1 MIINLT
7 NKNIAADDVYILLY
21 KSLLTNM
28 YLIVFLCVV
37 FFRMLFFF
45 RCSMLLMYMLSTLYI
60 RRFSFATDIARGM
73 AYIHSFKICHGHL
86 KSSNCVVDDRW
97 TVKIAG
103 GWWDVPLKLTLS
115 PVDDARVHVVYTQW
129 NSITPKR
136 RTKKRIR
143 VTSRSFLK
151 RETYG

>member
-37 FFRMLFFF
+37 FF

-136 RTKKRIR
+136 RTKKKE
-143 VTSRSFLK
+143 FA
-151 RETYG
+151 

>member
-37 FFRMLFFF
+37 FF

-103 GWWDVPLKLTLS
+103 GWWDVPLK
-115 PVDDARVHVVYTQW
+115 V
-129 NSITPKR
+129 NSQSGR
-136 RTKKRIR
+136 
-143 VTSRSFLK
+143 
-151 RETYG
+151 

>member
-37 FFRMLFFF
+37 FF

-115 PVDDARVHVVYTQW
+115 PVMPGCTWYIRSGIQLH
-129 NSITPKR
+129 PKGEQ
-136 RTKKRIR
+136 KKE
-143 VTSRSFLK
+143 FA
-151 RETYG
+151 

>member
-7 NKNIAADDVYILLY
+7 NKNIAANDVYILLY

-37 FFRMLFFF
+37 FF

-115 PVDDARVHVVYTQW
+115 PVDDARVYVVYTQW

>member
-37 FFRMLFFF
+37 FF

-115 PVDDARVHVVYTQW
+115 PVDDARVHVVYTQG

-136 RTKKRIR
+136 RTKK
-143 VTSRSFLK
+143 K
-151 RETYG
+151 N

>member
-7 NKNIAADDVYILLY
+7 NKNIAANDVYILLY

-115 PVDDARVHVVYTQW
+115 PVDDARVHVVYTQG

-136 RTKKRIR
+136 RTKK
-143 VTSRSFLK
+143 K
-151 RETYG
+151 N